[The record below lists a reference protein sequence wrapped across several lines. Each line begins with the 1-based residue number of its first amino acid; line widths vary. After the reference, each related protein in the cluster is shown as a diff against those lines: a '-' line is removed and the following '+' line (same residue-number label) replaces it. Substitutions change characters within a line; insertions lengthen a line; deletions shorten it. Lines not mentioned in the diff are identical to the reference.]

1 MTMNENINSNGVFY
15 ANLTLAEDTSVNAL
29 ETYFADVLRK
39 NKGNRA
45 ALQTILK
52 GVKRKVWHWF
62 EKDEVMTCIYTY
74 LESQTR
80 SYIKAT
86 A

>member
-1 MTMNENINSNGVFY
+1 MTMNGNTNSNDIFY
-15 ANLTLAEDTSVNAL
+15 DSLTLAEDTSVNAL
-29 ETYFADVLRK
+29 ETYFAGVLRK
-39 NKGNRA
+39 NKGDRA
-45 ALQTILK
+45 TLQTILE

-62 EKDEVMTCIYTY
+62 EKDEVLAYIYTY
-74 LESQTR
+74 LESQTQ

>member
-15 ANLTLAEDTSVNAL
+15 DNLTLAEDTSVNAL

-45 ALQTILK
+45 TLQTILD

-62 EKDEVMTCIYTY
+62 EKDEVMAYIYTY
-74 LESQTR
+74 LESQTQ